1 MADKFNYTYTA
12 PTESE
17 RREIEEI
24 RRQYAA
30 DGQTD
35 DKLKRLRRLDKLVNF
50 PPRIAAGLTVAAGVL
65 IFGAGMALCLQ
76 WALYGW
82 GIAVSA
88 VGAAA
93 LGASYPLYKFV
104 LKRNKKRFGQEIIEL
119 SDELLKME

>member
-24 RRQYAA
+24 RR
-30 DGQTD
+30 
-35 DKLKRLRRLDKLVNF
+35 
-50 PPRIAAGLTVAAGVL
+50 
-65 IFGAGMALCLQ
+65 Q

>member
-24 RRQYAA
+24 RRQYAS
-30 DGQTD
+30 DGHTD

-50 PPRIAAGLTVAAGVL
+50 PPRIAAALTVVAGLL
-65 IFGAGMALCLQ
+65 IFGAGMALCLE

-82 GIAVSA
+82 GIAVSVIGA
-88 VGAAA
+88 VA

>member
-24 RRQYAA
+24 RRQYAS
-30 DGQTD
+30 DGHTD

-50 PPRIAAGLTVAAGVL
+50 PPRIAAGLTIVAGLL
-65 IFGAGMALCLQ
+65 IFGAGMALCLE

-82 GIAVSA
+82 GIAVSVIGA
-88 VGAAA
+88 VA

>member
-50 PPRIAAGLTVAAGVL
+50 PPRIAAGLTIAAGVL
-65 IFGAGMALCLQ
+65 IFGAGQA
-76 WALYGW
+76 
-82 GIAVSA
+82 I
-88 VGAAA
+88 
-93 LGASYPLYKFV
+93 
-104 LKRNKKRFGQEIIEL
+104 RFTN
-119 SDELLKME
+119 SF